1 MLALIFAGGD
11 GSRLKL
17 GEKALVTVG
26 GRAMLSRVAD
36 AFLAAGMTPL
46 VVTSHKTPFT
56 RNYCRAQGLEFIDT
70 AGIGYMDDLHEAVE
84 LCGETGPLFTAA
96 TDIPY
101 LTADIVAEVL
111 DTYLGSGK
119 EACST
124 WIPLEFCRRFNT
136 VPRYCE
142 TIDGVEA
149 TPCALNIFLG
159 EKLTDVQTECAI
171 LLREPAMAFNV
182 NTREELAAAEK
193 MFEEFTKKRTAD
205 I

>member
-11 GSRLKL
+11 GSRLRL

-36 AFLAAGMTPL
+36 AFLAAEISTL

-70 AGIGYMDDLHEAVE
+70 AGTGYLEDLHEAVE
-84 LCGETGPLFTAA
+84 LCGETGPLFTSAA
-96 TDIPY
+96 DIPY
-101 LTADIVAEVL
+101 LTAETIIAVREA
-111 DTYLGSGK
+111 YFASGK

-124 WIPLEFCRRFNT
+124 WIPLACCRQFNT
-136 VPRYCE
+136 SPRYCE
-142 TIDGVEA
+142 TVNGVEA

-159 EKLTDVQTECAI
+159 EKILDVQTELAI
-171 LLREPAMAFNV
+171 LLQDPLMAFNV
-182 NTREELAAAEK
+182 NTRDELAAAEK
-193 MFEEFTKKRTAD
+193 VFEEFAKKQP
-205 I
+205 